1 MDLYENKDN
10 NVMTATFEL
19 PGLAKDNVQI
29 DVQDG
34 NLAVSGESSQSSE
47 QREQGYAVKERKY
60 GRFVRTIRLP
70 DGTKV
75 SNELPFASGSVR
87 VGVVSDGTFCAFT
100 VQGHQGVDGERHFDR
115 YLSEVL
121 SWPGNPAHHDWVNE
135 V

>member
-10 NVMTATFEL
+10 NLMTATFEL
-19 PGLAKDNVQI
+19 PGLAKDNIQI

-75 SNELPFASGSVR
+75 RNEFPFVSESFQ
-87 VGVVSDGTFCAFT
+87 VGLGSDGTFHLQSKDIKASMENGILT
-100 VQGHQGVDGERHFDR
+100 VT
-115 YLSEVL
+115 YPKS
-121 SWPGNPAHHDWVNE
+121 SPGQEAQRITIG
-135 V
+135 